1 VSRRFLVA
9 IPQKDGGVETY
20 PMKAW
25 LRQHPEH
32 TLLGLD
38 ASKATSWEL
47 RDGLRKR
54 GWSVNETSTEVRL
67 TPPGATLP
75 ERLTDGPLIQDS
87 ERKQKMNEERFVE
100 KLVSAVAPHL
110 EPHKVKP
117 KRSLLYE
124 LSVDASGN
132 VVMGVDPD
140 SGEPIRGSGHG
151 FEQDILVFDE
161 VKASHTSV
169 IPRIVVEVKFGGVT
183 THDVLVYA
191 EKADRLRRVY
201 PYLLYGF
208 VLGGLRHIP
217 GRVLRL
223 GQRFDFIVALS
234 SELRPAELN
243 AFCQLMREEA
253 AASVALSGLLFG
265 KGKPTVVQ
273 KRLVVRHD
281 DEFLPNG

>member
-1 VSRRFLVA
+1 
-9 IPQKDGGVETY
+9 
-20 PMKAW
+20 
-25 LRQHPEH
+25 
-32 TLLGLD
+32 
-38 ASKATSWEL
+38 
-47 RDGLRKR
+47 
-54 GWSVNETSTEVRL
+54 
-67 TPPGATLP
+67 
-75 ERLTDGPLIQDS
+75 
-87 ERKQKMNEERFVE
+87 
-100 KLVSAVAPHL
+100 
-110 EPHKVKP
+110 
-117 KRSLLYE
+117 
-124 LSVDASGN
+124 
-132 VVMGVDPD
+132 
-140 SGEPIRGSGHG
+140 
-151 FEQDILVFDE
+151 
-161 VKASHTSV
+161 
-169 IPRIVVEVKFGGVT
+169 VT

-201 PYLLYGF
+201 PYLRYGF